1 MIKTITDYQ
10 SLTLSM
16 IRVPK
21 FQQTVEDNIHMLYK
35 NEPTKK
41 KNMFQGKKTFFRWGG
56 GEGLDFF
63 QISGGGLTKK
73 WGDGG

>member
-16 IRVPK
+16 IKVPK

-35 NEPTKK
+35 NESPKR
-41 KNMFQGKKTFFRWGG
+41 KNMFQGEKTFLGGFWIFSKFQGEIDQEGWDGG
-56 GEGLDFF
+56 G
-63 QISGGGLTKK
+63 
-73 WGDGG
+73 